1 MVDPGKLNEL
11 LGEFARTLVTD
22 ASVSEVLHR
31 VVTRVGGVLPV
42 TCAGVALLTSQGALC
57 EVAASDQRAARL
69 QALQHAIG
77 EGPLHTAFRS
87 GTAVE
92 ATDLA
97 ADPRFPRFGPRAA
110 AEGLTT
116 VSAFA
121 LQHRGRCTGALELY
135 RTDARPLSDRERAAA
150 QLLSDVAAVYLVNA
164 DERTAARAAA
174 LRSDRRAMHDD
185 LTGLPNRRLLQQRL
199 EHAALRAGRARRTVA
214 LLFVDLDGFKQVND
228 TWGHRAGDQLLVAV
242 AERLRRLARSGDT
255 LARLAGDE
263 FVFLCEDLHGP
274 DNVVALARR
283 IDAVF
288 ARPFDLP
295 QLALRVAVTASIGVA
310 SAVEADEVGELLTR
324 ADDAMYAVKRAGGA
338 GHRVVDP
345 RGPTAETDR
354 PPATD
359 PPATDP
365 PATDPFDGRR
375 IRT

>member
-1 MVDPGKLNEL
+1 MVDPAKLNGL

-22 ASVSEVLHR
+22 ASVPEVLHR

-42 TCAGVALLTSQGALC
+42 TCAGVALLTGRGALSH
-57 EVAASDQRAARL
+57 VAASDPRAARL

-87 GTAVE
+87 GAPVE

-110 AEGLTT
+110 AEGLTS

-121 LQHRGRCTGALELY
+121 LQHRGQSTGALELY
-135 RTDARPLSDRERAAA
+135 RSEASPLSDRQRAAA
-150 QLLSDVAAVYLVNA
+150 QLLSDIAAVYIVNA
-164 DERTAARAAA
+164 AERAAATAAA

-214 LLFVDLDGFKQVND
+214 LLFVDLDGFKRVND
-228 TWGHRAGDQLLVAV
+228 SWGHRAGDRLLIAV
-242 AERLRRLARSGDT
+242 AERLRRLARGGDT

-263 FVFLCEDLHGP
+263 FVFLCEDLNGP
-274 DNVVALARR
+274 DNVLGLARR
-283 IDAVF
+283 IDAIF

-295 QLALRVAVTASIGVA
+295 ELDLQVSVTASVGVA
-310 SAVEADEVGELLTR
+310 FATQTREIAELLDRADE
-324 ADDAMYAVKRAGGA
+324 AMYAVKRAGGA
-338 GHRVVDP
+338 GHRVVDTSGWSAEP
-345 RGPTAETDR
+345 DTTPSRTIVEMSNATGTARPDET
-354 PPATD
+354 P
-359 PPATDP
+359 
-365 PATDPFDGRR
+365 G
-375 IRT
+375 